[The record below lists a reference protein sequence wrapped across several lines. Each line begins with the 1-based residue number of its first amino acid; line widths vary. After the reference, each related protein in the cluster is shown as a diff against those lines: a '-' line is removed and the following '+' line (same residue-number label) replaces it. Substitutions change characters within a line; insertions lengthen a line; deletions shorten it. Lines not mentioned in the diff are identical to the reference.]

1 MKKLLASATAVT
13 LLTVGYSSSAFAA
26 KSPNDTKNCG
36 HFKSQQDAQAFWD
49 QNGYGVG
56 NDPHRLDNDK
66 DGIPC
71 EDYKYPKSTNTTTE
85 NKETTKPQEQP
96 KQENTKQENT
106 KQENTKQENTKQEN
120 TKQENTKQ
128 ENTKQEPVKQENTKQ
143 ENSKQNNQTTNNKQE
158 QTKPQTTAKE
168 TKKNTNTVVKKETKK
183 QGEKLPNTASN
194 GVTMMLAS
202 LGLALAGSV
211 LMFRRKKTNA

>member
-1 MKKLLASATAVT
+1 MKALMKKLLASATAFT
-13 LLTVGYSSSAFAA
+13 LLTVGYSSAAFAA

-36 HFKSQQDAQAFWD
+36 HFKNQQEAQAFWN

-71 EDYKYPKSTNTTTE
+71 EDYTYQTSTSTTTT
-85 NKETTKPQEQP
+85 NKGTNPQEQ
-96 KQENTKQENT
+96 TKQENT
-106 KQENTKQENTKQEN
+106 Q
-120 TKQENTKQ
+120 
-128 ENTKQEPVKQENTKQ
+128 
-143 ENSKQNNQTTNNKQE
+143 QNNQVTNNKQQTE
-158 QTKPQTTAKE
+158 QTA
-168 TKKNTNTVVKKETKK
+168 VKAETKK

-202 LGLALAGSV
+202 AALVLVGSIIV
-211 LMFRRKKTNA
+211 FRRKKTNA

>member
-96 KQENTKQENT
+96 KQENTKQEN
-106 KQENTKQENTKQEN
+106 
-120 TKQENTKQ
+120 
-128 ENTKQEPVKQENTKQ
+128 
-143 ENSKQNNQTTNNKQE
+143 SKQNNQTTNNKQE

>member
-1 MKKLLASATAVT
+1 MKKLLASASAFV
-13 LLTVGYSSSAFAA
+13 LLTIGFNSPAFAA

-36 HFKSQQDAQAFWD
+36 HFKSQQEAQEFWN

-56 NDPHRLDNDK
+56 NDPHRLDRDK

-71 EDYKYPKSTNTTTE
+71 EDYKYPASTNATTE
-85 NKETTKPQEQP
+85 KKET
-96 KQENTKQENT
+96 
-106 KQENTKQENTKQEN
+106 
-120 TKQENTKQ
+120 
-128 ENTKQEPVKQENTKQ
+128 
-143 ENSKQNNQTTNNKQE
+143 SKKEESTKQE
-158 QTKPQTTAKE
+158 QTNTQKQATKKE
-168 TKKNTNTVVKKETKK
+168 TKQNTNTNTDAKKDSKK

-194 GVTMMLAS
+194 NVTMMLAS